1 MFTCS
6 NPILR
11 NPKGFIKITK
21 PLPKGVGYFDVNRVD
36 LEDTVLDPRLSDKGG
51 VIPLISN
58 ALLYISDHIRTVAPN
73 LPGSM
78 NPEWVKKS
86 VLDDEH
92 KDLVFKVKR
101 DSYLYIP
108 EGINNSFK
116 LVSEMMILGD
126 LQRAANALIEAGRTY
141 RRSISSPWG
150 PGREAYQRAFDDF
163 LKTAKD
169 ELLGKGGMLDCL
181 VASVIPFTM
190 RGVLVNDAF
199 IRPDQVKLPWIVAK
213 RWLSF
218 SEFRESYGIDDKN
231 PESLNGLP
239 VLVGRQPTHRY
250 TNLFSLR
257 IIVSNKSQTS
267 VGINPLVVN
276 LFDGDFDGDTVHL
289 WMPLTPEAKKEVRE
303 ILPVSN
309 LLSMSKPGKEFKGIV
324 LDPKNSAQQS
334 RDIMHVF
341 MEGELL
347 GKSCTWRDLIGEGK
361 DTGYYSGIKKAEF
374 DQFASWARGEHGI
387 SFDKQ
392 SEAMLDYRIIKVG
405 VARAGGL
412 SNSIQAMC
420 LAYVWNWKDQDK
432 ASTKMRLVGD
442 LKHALC
448 QEMLDAK
455 HGGKTEQH
463 LETLAQMFY
472 APDSCEFTTA
482 KEYKQFMIE
491 NANLP
496 EEPVNFV
503 IDIFF
508 KLCNPPQNINDVCK
522 KVNPAFVMT
531 RRQGDMNLMD
541 AFSADSQGAPGN
553 LHSMFIFRDKNT
565 GETQ

>member
-1 MFTCS
+1 MFRCD

-11 NPKGFIKITK
+11 STKGFVKITK
-21 PLPKGVGYFDVNRVD
+21 PLPKGIGYFDAKKLD
-36 LEDTVLDPRLSDKGG
+36 LEGTVLDPKLSEEGG
-51 VIPLISN
+51 VIPLISG
-58 ALLYISDHIRTVAPN
+58 ALLYIPDHVRAVAPN
-73 LPGSM
+73 LPGGM

-92 KDLVFKVKR
+92 KDLVFQVKR
-101 DSYLYIP
+101 DSHLYIP
-108 EGINNSFK
+108 KGINESFK

-126 LQRAANALIEAGRTY
+126 LQRASNALIEAGKTY

-150 PGREAYQRAFDDF
+150 PGREAYQKAFDFF

-169 ELLGKGGMLDCL
+169 ELFHKGGMLDCL
-181 VASVIPFTM
+181 VASVIPFTT
-190 RGVLVNDAF
+190 RAVLVNDSAL
-199 IRPDQVKLPWIVAK
+199 RPDQVRLPWIVAK

-218 SEFRESYGIDDKN
+218 AEFRESYGIEDKN
-231 PESLNGLP
+231 PESLNGVP

-250 TNLFSLR
+250 SNLFSLK
-257 IIVSNKSQTS
+257 IVVSHKSQTS
-267 VGINPLVVN
+267 VGINPLIVN

-303 ILPVSN
+303 ILPVSK
-309 LLSMSKPGKEFKGIV
+309 LLSMSEPGKEFKGVV
-324 LDPKNSAQQS
+324 LNPQNSAQQS
-334 RDIMHVF
+334 RDIMNVF

-347 GKSCTWRDLIGEGK
+347 GKSCTWRDLIGEGE
-361 DTGYYSGIKKAEF
+361 DTGYYSGIKKSEF
-374 DQFASWARGEHGI
+374 DQFASWAKGEHGI

-420 LAYVWNWKDQDK
+420 LAHVWSWKDQEQ
-432 ASTKMRLVGD
+432 ASAKMRLVGD

-463 LETLAQMFY
+463 LETLTQMFY
-472 APDSCEFTTA
+472 APDNCDFTTA
-482 KEYKQFMIE
+482 EEYKEFMIE

-503 IDIFF
+503 VDVLFGF
-508 KLCNPPQNINDVCK
+508 CNPPENINEVCK
-522 KVNPAFVMT
+522 RVNPLFTMT
-531 RRQGDMNLMD
+531 RRQGDMNLLN
-541 AFSADSQGAPGN
+541 AFSGDSQGAPNN

-565 GETQ
+565 EG